1 MASNKKINY
10 VSSKKVMNISKG
22 ANYVIVYGGYSNGK
36 SYAVKSGVV
45 EECYKKDKMLAYIR
59 RYQKEDSDAN
69 AENYFLDCP
78 VEQITGG
85 EYSAIIC
92 FRHWL
97 YFANYDPET
106 AKYVKGQKLGRRFN
120 LWEAFQTKSGV
131 FPFMDYAIF
140 EEFITLGEYLPNEFY
155 RLQRLLSTICRNDD
169 IVCFM
174 VGNNITPVNPYYRE
188 MQLTNAHKQKIG
200 SVDTYKLKTK
210 HPAGTETTTVIKM
223 YLTVP
228 TNKHNNMLIGAVAR
242 EGHGGSFHVEEH
254 NHLDC
259 KYTECKILYN
269 VVVVYEGQTMLMQ
282 FIRDKSNSHM
292 WYVTPKTSKI
302 QAKTRTIGQLRT
314 MSKYHTNQFDPLS
327 EREAKMFQ
335 YLKIGKVCYMDNLTG
350 TLFQQMYK
358 GIEGAGFE
366 ME

>member
-22 ANYVIVYGGYSNGK
+22 AQYIIVWGAYSNGK

-45 EECYKKDKMLAYIR
+45 EECYKKDKLLAYIR

-106 AKYVKGQKLGRRFN
+106 AKYIKGQKLGRRFN

-131 FPFMDYAIF
+131 YPDMDFGIF
-140 EEFITLGEYLPNEFY
+140 EEFISFDQIPNEPY
-155 RLQRLLSTICRNDD
+155 RLQRLVSTICRNNNMR
-169 IVCFM
+169 CFL
-174 VGNNITPVNPYYRE
+174 VGNSITPMNSFFRE
-188 MQLTNAHKQKIG
+188 WQLTNMSKQKIG
-200 SVDTYKLKTK
+200 TVDKYVLKTK
-210 HPAGTETTTVIKM
+210 LEDGEEIETVIKV

-228 TNKHNNMLIGAVAR
+228 TNKRNNMLIGNIAK

-259 KYTECKILYN
+259 KFTECKVLYN
-269 VVVVYEGQTMLMQ
+269 LVVVYEGQKMLAQ

-292 WYVTPKTSKI
+292 WYITPKTSAILKN
-302 QAKTRTIGQLRT
+302 TRTVGQLRT
-314 MSKYHTNQFDPLS
+314 MSKYHTNQFTPIS
-327 EREAKMFQ
+327 EREATMFK
-335 YLKIGKVCYMDNLTG
+335 YLKIGKIAYMDNLTG
-350 TLFQQMYK
+350 TLFMQMYR